1 MSKKNLNDIKIPSFD
16 DLFTTEQQRQEENLE
31 KVIQLD
37 IDTIHD
43 FKNHPFRVEEDA
55 DMQKLMDSIQES
67 GVLMPEIGRA
77 HV

>member
-31 KVIQLD
+31 KVVQLD

-43 FKNHPFRVEEDA
+43 FKNHPFRVE
-55 DMQKLMDSIQES
+55 
-67 GVLMPEIGRA
+67 
-77 HV
+77 